1 MAAPLKHNKG
11 WLELGE
17 APGLGVVLDEERL
30 AATRIG

>member
-1 MAAPLKHNKG
+1 MKAPLSHKNG

-30 AATRIG
+30 KATRI